1 MLLPPQ
7 PDLLHLVRL
16 VLSGQVGAEVVDADE
31 VAAGRTGPVHPQ
43 RVDLVLVPASVIET
57 EVLTWDVYSSMA
69 RSGLPNSGL
78 GSDEVKAGTAAD
90 QRIRGKALPSNVT
103 SEGRRQISSQG

>member
-1 MLLPPQ
+1 MKKTNIGCFIFILVTSTLGPNYTFILIPLEQTGCLYAILVVFRKYFFSLPMA
-7 PDLLHLVRL
+7 LHITCKCL
-16 VLSGQVGAEVVDADE
+16 
-31 VAAGRTGPVHPQ
+31 
-43 RVDLVLVPASVIET
+43 ASVIET

-90 QRIRGKALPSNVT
+90 QRILGIA
-103 SEGRRQISSQG
+103 E

>member
-1 MLLPPQ
+1 MRSPIFSC
-7 PDLLHLVRL
+7 VGKF
-16 VLSGQVGAEVVDADE
+16 SGHEWVSHTEFLGFTFTPIFLGSENT
-31 VAAGRTGPVHPQ
+31 AAAAT
-43 RVDLVLVPASVIET
+43 SVIET

-90 QRIRGKALPSNVT
+90 QRILGIA
-103 SEGRRQISSQG
+103 E